1 MDMRNILLIFA
12 KIFGVI
18 KKLLGQTALYG
29 ISSVLV
35 RIFPFLIAPIIT
47 RAFSPAESAPFVDWY
62 SIAGVVTVFL
72 THGMETSFF
81 RFAQEENIS
90 RRTLVSTCSMSIL
103 AMSFI
108 YLVLGW
114 VFRKEITEYFHTP
127 DQVHFLILFLFILS
141 ISSSSYPVSLL
152 SK

>member
-1 MDMRNILLIFA
+1 L
-12 KIFGVI
+12 I

-81 RFAQEENIS
+81 RFAQEKDISKETLNIG
-90 RRTLVSTCSMSIL
+90 LVFSVDDISAQPCFYERCRKHIAEVISIDEHT
-103 AMSFI
+103 SH
-108 YLVLGW
+108 
-114 VFRKEITEYFHTP
+114 TFH
-127 DQVHFLILFLFILS
+127 
-141 ISSSSYPVSLL
+141 YG
-152 SK
+152 